1 MQSSGRVI
9 DRKRYTIQVTDEAL
23 AYMEQLYNHIA
34 YIDKSKVT
42 KEIKRKC
49 VLNVILMKIG

>member
-9 DRKRYTIQVTDEAL
+9 DRKRYTVQVTDEAQ

>member
-9 DRKRYTIQVTDEAL
+9 DRKRYTIQVTDEAQ

>member
-1 MQSSGRVI
+1 MKQYLVQI
-9 DRKRYTIQVTDEAL
+9 TDEAL
-23 AYMEQLYNHIA
+23 ADMEQLYNHIA